1 MQMQTDTTRTR
12 RHEETLRRT
21 KADLTSTLSMVLLWP
36 SAINNRGKIG
46 GVLKDLTGRE
56 LLRVSPCAW
65 LVRLFVIAVFGAAV
79 LGLTAHGFAQTQ
91 TKRAATPAKSAP
103 APPQTSPSKEAHK
116 EAPEEEQVLAA
127 PPGALFPA
135 VVARVNGKAILGRD
149 LEQRIQAQLAPIGNP
164 KWNNLREEYRQEL
177 ISQSLGALIGTELVY
192 QKAQAGGIKASEPEI
207 QAELAKLAKNFG
219 GDAEMNAALANRG
232 LDPAGLTRELE
243 KSLTVAKFVQETIA
257 GKTTITPAELSQY
270 YEQHKEEFRHPDL
283 VRTSHILILVKE
295 GATQEQE
302 TMAKQRAEA
311 ILERVKKGEDFSKL
325 ARENSMDPASATQG
339 GDVGLVPKGQLA
351 REYEEVAF
359 SLPAGGISDVVR
371 TQFGFHIIKVTEKKK
386 EGLATLDEARA
397 ELTEFLKRQK
407 TDQDLGKLVNELR
420 TQAKISVYLTGPA
433 TASSPRP

>member
-1 MQMQTDTTRTR
+1 
-12 RHEETLRRT
+12 
-21 KADLTSTLSMVLLWP
+21 
-36 SAINNRGKIG
+36 
-46 GVLKDLTGRE
+46 
-56 LLRVSPCAW
+56 
-65 LVRLFVIAVFGAAV
+65 VRLFVIAVFGAAV

-91 TKRAATPAKSAP
+91 TKRPETPAQSAP
-103 APPQTSPSKEAHK
+103 APPQTSPSKEA
-116 EAPEEEQVLAA
+116 PEEEQVPAA
-127 PPGALFPA
+127 APGALFPA

-149 LEQRIQAQLAPIGNP
+149 LEQRIQAQLTPIGNP

-192 QKAQAGGIKASEPEI
+192 QKAQAGGIKASEPEV
-207 QAELAKLAKNFG
+207 QAEFAKLAKNFG
-219 GDAEMNAALANRG
+219 GDAEMNVALANRG
-232 LDPAGLTRELE
+232 LDRAGLTRELE

-257 GKTTITPAELSQY
+257 GKITITPAELSQY

-311 ILERVKKGEDFSKL
+311 ILARIKKGEDFSKL
-325 ARENSMDPASATQG
+325 ARENSMDPASASQD

-386 EGLATLDEARA
+386 EGLATLDEART